1 MTTNNNKAASNTTSN
16 HSLRAATLFAAVISA
31 SSLNAA
37 ETDFDAIQITSA
49 LVAGKIHMLQ
59 GNGGNIGLSL
69 GEDGVLIVDDQFA
82 PLSDKIKA
90 KITSLG
96 GDAPKYVLNTH
107 WHGDHSGGNENFA
120 DKATIVAHDNVYV
133 RIADPANMRV
143 PAALP
148 DLTFNSGLTMHF
160 NGEEIRL
167 IHLPHGHTDGDT
179 AIWFT
184 GANVIH
190 MGDEYVVGGFP
201 FLDLE
206 SGGSAAG
213 LVENHKKILAMIPDD
228 IKIIPGHGPLST
240 KAEMTAWITAVEDST
255 RIITDQMAGGKK
267 LPAILAQGLPEQ
279 YDSMGGGFISE
290 EAYITAVFTSSSS
303 P

>member
-1 MTTNNNKAASNTTSN
+1 MTTNNKMSNSSA
-16 HSLRAATLFAAVISA
+16 HAVTLLAAVISA
-31 SSLNAA
+31 TFVSATATAA
-37 ETDFDAIQITSA
+37 ETDFDAVQITSE

-90 KITSLG
+90 KITALG

-120 DKATIVAHDNVYV
+120 DKATIIAHDNVYV

-143 PAALP
+143 PEALP
-148 DLTFNSGLTMHF
+148 DLTFDSGLTMHF

-206 SGGSAAG
+206 SGGSAGG
-213 LVENHKKILAMIPDD
+213 LVENHKKILALIPDD

-240 KAEMTAWITAVEDST
+240 KAEMAAWIKSVEDSAK
-255 RIITDQMAGGKK
+255 IITDQMAAGKK
-267 LPAILAQGLPEQ
+267 LDAIVAQGLPAQ
-279 YDSMGGGFISE
+279 YDSMGGGFIDE
-290 EAYITAVFTSSSS
+290 KAYITAVFTSTGA